1 MSVKSLK
8 KTICVMIRM
17 YVETVHTVDTDG
29 VPFSL
34 YSTSSL

>member
-1 MSVKSLK
+1 
-8 KTICVMIRM
+8 MIRM
-17 YVETVHTVDTDG
+17 YVETLHTVDTDG